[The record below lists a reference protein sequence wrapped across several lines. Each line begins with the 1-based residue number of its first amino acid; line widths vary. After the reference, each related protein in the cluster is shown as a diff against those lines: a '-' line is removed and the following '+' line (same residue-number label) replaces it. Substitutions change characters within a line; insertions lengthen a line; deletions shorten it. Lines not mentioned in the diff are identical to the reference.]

1 MASPEQQQLGNRLD
15 ADHRPETNGR
25 MAVCRR
31 CGVITDGPDG
41 SHAPRERELVRTVQ
55 WLDTQARLTRIAG
68 AKDRI
73 NR

>member
-1 MASPEQQQLGNRLD
+1 MASPEQQHVGNRLD
-15 ADHRPETNGR
+15 EHHRPETNGR

-31 CGVITDGPDG
+31 CGVITDGPAGD
-41 SHAPRERELVRTVQ
+41 HAPRERELLRTTQ
-55 WLDTQARLTRIAG
+55 WLDTQARISRIAG

>member
-1 MASPEQQQLGNRLD
+1 MASPEQQQLGIRLD
-15 ADHRPETNGR
+15 AHHRPETNGR

-55 WLDTQARLTRIAG
+55 WLDTQARMTQIAG

>member
-1 MASPEQQQLGNRLD
+1 MASPEQQQLGDRLD
-15 ADHRPETNGR
+15 AHHRPETNGR

-55 WLDTQARLTRIAG
+55 WLDTQARMTRIAG